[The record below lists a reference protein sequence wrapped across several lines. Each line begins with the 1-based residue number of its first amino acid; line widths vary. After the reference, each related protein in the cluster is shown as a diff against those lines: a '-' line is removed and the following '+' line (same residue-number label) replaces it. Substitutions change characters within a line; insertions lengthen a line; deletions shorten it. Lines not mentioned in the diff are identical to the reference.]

1 MVTIGK
7 AKVPWKEE
15 LTIARVLAALDDDY
29 EYAVV
34 RINGKLISKPHFEN
48 TRVADNSVIIP
59 IPMIAGG

>member
-7 AKVPWKEE
+7 EKVPWKEG
-15 LTIARVLAALDDDY
+15 LTIAQVLAALDDDY

-34 RINGKLISKPHFEN
+34 RINGKPVSKPNFEN
-48 TRVADNSVIIP
+48 TTVADNSEIIP

>member
-7 AKVPWKEE
+7 EKIPWKEG
-15 LTIARVLAALDDDY
+15 LTIAQVLGALDDDY

-34 RINGKLISKPHFEN
+34 RINDELVSKPNFEK
-48 TRVADNSVIIP
+48 TPVADHSKIIP

>member
-7 AKVPWKEE
+7 DKITWKEG
-15 LTIARVLAALDDDY
+15 LTIAQVLAALDDDY

-34 RINGKLISKPHFEN
+34 RINGKPVSKPNFEN
-48 TRVADNSVIIP
+48 TLVADNSEIIP

>member
-7 AKVPWKEE
+7 EKIPWKEG
-15 LTIARVLAALDDDY
+15 LNIAQVLAALDDDY

-34 RINGKLISKPHFEN
+34 RINGEPVSKPNFEK
-48 TRVADNSVIIP
+48 TPVADHSEIIP